1 VKSYI
6 SQSQFV
12 QQESKRKIKHQRI
25 DYNILVQVN
34 KSLSGYIIRLIF
46 RKDSDFEIYEQNFQ
60 VEKGKTNKIREYL

>member
-1 VKSYI
+1 MKSYI